1 MDLVDK
7 NSKWFPYI
15 KVQNNNFNFEQYAMF
30 PRLICDYLIDAP
42 QGNYQPKDDNS
53 YPRCRLWKYL
63 YHDGAKP
70 LNEKLPT
77 KKEKLSV
84 LFNPEKP
91 EEPSTDKG
99 YRLIPQTFIM
109 QAQDTAQ
116 TRIYVYLGRSV
127 AQQDDNTYSVSVVFD
142 IFTHYTYELNTKSDE
157 YSRSG
162 AIVAA
167 LIEALNG
174 VNITG
179 IGTFSMSKRVHPDC
193 GTKPIRDN
201 KDNVGTELI
210 MGLEMSTVVERDF
223 TENTNMSFFS
233 KNGQIRMA

>member
-1 MDLVDK
+1 MNLIDK
-7 NSKWFPYI
+7 NSKWFPYQ

-42 QGNYQPKDDNS
+42 QGEYQPKDDNS

-70 LNEKLPT
+70 LNKKLPT
-77 KKEKLSV
+77 IKEKLSV

-91 EEPSTDKG
+91 TEPSTEKG
-99 YRLIPQTFIM
+99 YRLIPQTYIM
-109 QAQDTAQ
+109 QAQDSAQ
-116 TRIYVYLGRSV
+116 TRIYVYLGRGI
-127 AQQDDNTYSVSVVFD
+127 AQQDDNTYAVSVVFD
-142 IFTHYTYELNTKSDE
+142 ILTHYTYELNTKADE

-167 LIEALNG
+167 LMEALNG

-179 IGTFSMSKRVHPDC
+179 VGTFSMSKRVHPDC
-193 GTKPIRDN
+193 CTKPIRDGEL
-201 KDNVGTELI
+201 NVGTELI
-210 MGLEMSTVVERDF
+210 IGLEMATTVDKDF
-223 TENTNMSFFS
+223 TDNTNMSFFS
-233 KNGQIRMA
+233 KDGKIRMA

>member
-1 MDLVDK
+1 MGLIDI
-7 NSKWFPYI
+7 NSKWFPYQ

-42 QGNYQPKDDNS
+42 QGEYKPKDDNS

-70 LNEKLPT
+70 LNQKLPT
-77 KKEKLSV
+77 IKEKLNL
-84 LFNPEKP
+84 LFNPAKP
-91 EEPSTDKG
+91 TEPPTSKG
-99 YRLIPQTFIM
+99 YRLVPQTYIM

-116 TRIYVYLGRSV
+116 TRIYVYLGRGI

-142 IFTHYTYELNTKSDE
+142 VLTHYTYELNTKSDE
-157 YSRSG
+157 FSRSG

-167 LIEALNG
+167 LMEALNG

-179 IGTFSMSKRVHPDC
+179 VGTFSMSKRVHPDC
-193 GTKPIRDN
+193 GTKPIRDG
-201 KDNVGTELI
+201 KENVGTELI
-210 MGLEMSTVVERDF
+210 MGLEMATMVDKEFADY
-223 TENTNMSFFS
+223 TNQSFFS
-233 KNGQIRMA
+233 KDGKIRMV